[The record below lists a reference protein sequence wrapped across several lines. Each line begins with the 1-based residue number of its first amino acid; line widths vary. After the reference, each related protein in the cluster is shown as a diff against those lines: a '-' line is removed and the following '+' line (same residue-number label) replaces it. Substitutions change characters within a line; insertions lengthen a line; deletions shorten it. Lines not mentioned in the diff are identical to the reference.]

1 MHERFSNGNGWKL
14 PKVKYICDGGVW
26 DSSVK
31 MGVYL
36 KTLDREEKKQKQ
48 IKNE

>member
-1 MHERFSNGNGWKL
+1 
-14 PKVKYICDGGVW
+14 VKYICDGGVW